1 MSYNSFTAKNQPDV
15 FMALDVD
22 LVEHGIG
29 AFDAGEVSFH
39 LHGYVARQH
48 GQQKPF
54 LHLIMRETDH
64 QKPTAHFRPHQ
75 NTNAN

>member
-1 MSYNSFTAKNQPDV
+1 MYKFLLNQPDI

-22 LVEHGIG
+22 LVEHGVG

-39 LHGYVARQH
+39 LHGDVARQH

-54 LHLIMRETDH
+54 LHLIIREKQIVKNH
-64 QKPTAHFRPHQ
+64 IIFPPPTETPTQ
-75 NTNAN
+75 IN